1 MCTSIV
7 EIVAAEGMAKREDEW
22 FPLTHTVV
30 AYDHARHAVL
40 GDVIT
45 LDFINSGLPPGARA
59 GVELTLESAKALA
72 AALEK
77 AIAEAEIEEAD
88 RAEGIERARL
98 AAERRPPWHAS
109 LHSDQQA
116 EDSGH
121 CLSRSDP
128 NPSAA
133 SASLNPPSR
142 RDGAGDRRCQRRRER
157 RLRAPAPTA

>member
-7 EIVAAEGMAKREDEW
+7 EIAAAEGMAKREDEW

-59 GVELTLESAKALA
+59 GVELTLGSAKALA

-98 AAERRPPWHAS
+98 AA
-109 LHSDQQA
+109 
-116 EDSGH
+116 
-121 CLSRSDP
+121 
-128 NPSAA
+128 
-133 SASLNPPSR
+133 
-142 RDGAGDRRCQRRRER
+142 
-157 RLRAPAPTA
+157 APAAVARIAA